1 MCIFWPIIYF
11 IYLDKK
17 PEMKITNKS
26 DKSAFVACEIVI
38 HSPIRYFFAAM
49 SLLYMRFYAIK
60 VRCCRIFNV
69 YIQDRYETEQYINV
83 PPFQVALVISVPCPC
98 LGSCSDDL
106 FRWFHHP
113 YSITTYKRCS
123 PDLRQMLKPST
134 IGTIYKRNLEER
146 IRQELKAHKCLKL
159 QKVNFP
165 RFLFMTTMI
174 SWW

>member
-1 MCIFWPIIYF
+1 MSPRPLLLFSAEKRQLIICPPL
-11 IYLDKK
+11 IYMVVD
-17 PEMKITNKS
+17 TGFCGHRCVRN
-26 DKSAFVACEIVI
+26 
-38 HSPIRYFFAAM
+38 IRYFFAAM

-106 FRWFHHP
+106 FRSFHHP

-174 SWW
+174 G